1 MTNTY
6 EELFEKWEEILANE
20 IDKEGVYD
28 LLRLVSDKSEQYYL
42 TDMEDELE
50 QNLIISELCCSIED
64 LIVDMSIKKA
74 ILNDFERTYKA
85 MNDE

>member
-28 LLRLVSDKSEQYYL
+28 LLRLVSDTSERYYL
-42 TDMEDELE
+42 TDMEDELQ
-50 QNLIISELCCSIED
+50 QNLIISELCCTVED

-85 MNDE
+85 INDE

>member
-20 IDKEGVYD
+20 IDKEGIYD
-28 LLRLVSDKSEQYYL
+28 LLRLVNDADGLYYL

-50 QNLIISELCCSIED
+50 QNLIISELCCTVED